1 MNHENAALRTI
12 RHVWYVWHVWHVW
25 HVWQLRQVRHA
36 WRPRRIV
43 AFAALSVGVA
53 AAAAAGPTG
62 SKGAAGATPPT
73 ELRLYVL
80 DCGTISA
87 MDPALF
93 GLKASE
99 VNREVTFVTPCYLI
113 VHPKGTLMWDV
124 GQVPDQDIPDNGTE
138 VVQQDILKATRRLA
152 PQLAAIGYRPKDIA
166 YLAMSHYHA
175 DHTANAN
182 LFAGST
188 WIVQQAEYDIMF
200 SDAQVGIRMP
210 ATYKDL
216 KTAKRI
222 TLNNADY
229 DVFGDGSVII
239 KTAPGHTPGHQML
252 FLKLKKFGPLLL
264 AGDLYHLPEE
274 RTLDRVP
281 TFDFDAA
288 MTRDTRK
295 KVELF
300 LRQSGATLW
309 IQHDPPTYAALKKA
323 PKYYD

>member
-1 MNHENAALRTI
+1 MKHKNMVLRAIRYLRRAWAL
-12 RHVWYVWHVWHVW
+12 
-25 HVWQLRQVRHA
+25 L
-36 WRPRRIV
+36 

-53 AAAAAGPTG
+53 AAA
-62 SKGAAGATPPT
+62 GATRSDA
-73 ELRLYVL
+73 LRLYVL

-99 VNREVTFVTPCYLI
+99 VNREVTFITPCYLI
-113 VHPKGTLMWDV
+113 VHPKGTLIWDV
-124 GQVPDQDIPDNGTE
+124 GQVPDQDIPDDGTE
-138 VVQQDILKATRRLA
+138 VVQQGILKAKRRLA
-152 PQLAAIGYRPKDIA
+152 PQLAALGFSPKDIS
-166 YLAMSHYHA
+166 YIAMSHYHA

-182 LFAGST
+182 MFARST

-210 ATYKDL
+210 DTYKDL
-216 KTAKRI
+216 KTARRI
-222 TLNNADY
+222 TLNNADH
-229 DVFGDGSVII
+229 DVFGDGTVII

-264 AGDLYHLPEE
+264 AGDLYHVPEE

-288 MTRDTRK
+288 MTRATRK
-295 KVELF
+295 KVDQF
-300 LRQSGATLW
+300 LKQTGATLW
-309 IQHDPPTYAALKKA
+309 IQHDPPTYASLKKA
-323 PKYYD
+323 PQYYD

>member
-1 MNHENAALRTI
+1 MNHKNAVLRVIRCVRRAALHI
-12 RHVWYVWHVWHVW
+12 
-25 HVWQLRQVRHA
+25 L
-36 WRPRRIV
+36 
-43 AFAALSVGVA
+43 AFAAFGA
-53 AAAAAGPTG
+53 CFAAAAGP
-62 SKGAAGATPPT
+62 AAAKTSG

-93 GLKASE
+93 GLKANE
-99 VNREVTFVTPCYLI
+99 VNREVTFITPCYLI

-124 GQVPDQDIPDNGTE
+124 GQVPDQDIPEDGTE
-138 VVQQDILKATRRLA
+138 VVQQGILKAKRRLA
-152 PQLAAIGYRPKDIA
+152 PQLAALGFMPKDIT
-166 YLAMSHYHA
+166 YIAMSHYHA

-182 LFAGST
+182 MFARST

-210 ATYKDL
+210 DTYKDL
-216 KTAKRI
+216 KAARRI
-222 TLNNADY
+222 TLNNADH
-229 DVFGDGSVII
+229 DVFGDGTVIV

-264 AGDLYHLPEE
+264 AGDLYHVPEE

-288 MTRDTRK
+288 MTRATRK
-295 KVELF
+295 KVDQF
-300 LRQSGATLW
+300 LKETGATLW
-309 IQHDPPTYAALKKA
+309 IQHDPPTYASLKKA
-323 PKYYD
+323 PEYYD